1 MNQTISHHAALIYVM
16 VIVSAADR
24 SMSDAELRRIG
35 SIIRNLPIFADFS
48 EENLISTAQ
57 TCAQILDD
65 QEGLETVL
73 GLVSGA
79 LPEKLHDTAYA
90 LAVEVAA
97 SDLNVNPEE
106 LRILQ
111 ILRNR
116 FGLDRLVCAGIERTV
131 LARHRTI

>member
-1 MNQTISHHAALIYVM
+1 MPQTISHHAALIYVM
-16 VIVSAADR
+16 VIVSAADS
-24 SMSDAELRRIG
+24 SMSDKELKRIG
-35 SIIRNLPIFADFS
+35 SMIRNLPIFADFS

-57 TCAQILDD
+57 DCAQILDD
-65 QEGLETVL
+65 DEGLETVL

-97 SDLNVNPEE
+97 SDLKVNTEE

-116 FGLDRLVCAGIERTV
+116 LGIDRLVCAGIERTV